1 VQTSELVTDHVEDEA
16 IELTVPA
23 GVFDERLDK
32 FLASQFS
39 HVSRSRVQ
47 MWIDS
52 GAVRFDDAR
61 KTASSTR
68 VAAGDTVWVTP
79 QEPPEQLAF
88 LPEPVEFAVAYEDDQ
103 VIVISKP
110 AGLVVHPGAGNW
122 SGTLLNG
129 LLHRFTELARVPRA
143 GIVHR
148 LDKDTSGLMVV
159 ARTLQA
165 QFHLVNQLKAR
176 SIARKYIAFCQRAPH
191 PPVGVVDAPIG
202 RDPRNRLRMAVLTT
216 DGKGG
221 AKEAVTHYM
230 TVAIDPASGIARVHC
245 ALETGRTHQIRVHLA
260 YLRAPLLA
268 DTLYGAAPSALIT
281 RQALHAARLSF
292 AHPGSSKTLEFI
304 APLPADMQTAARA
317 AHVLDP
323 NEPLA

>member
-1 VQTSELVTDHVEDEA
+1 MLTTDVTEEEA
-16 IELTVPA
+16 IELIVPE
-23 GVFDERLDK
+23 GVFDERLDR

-39 HVSRSRVQ
+39 HLSRSRLQ
-47 MWIDS
+47 SWIES

-68 VAAGDTVWVTP
+68 VASGDVVWVTP

-88 LPEPVEFAVAYEDDQ
+88 LPEPVAFEAVYEDDQ
-103 VIVISKP
+103 VIVVNKP

-122 SGTLLNG
+122 NGTLLNG
-129 LLHRFTELARVPRA
+129 LLHRYAELSRVPRA

-159 ARTLQA
+159 ARTLEA
-165 QFHLVNQLKAR
+165 QFHLVNQLKERAV
-176 SIARKYIAFCQRAPH
+176 SRKYIAFCQRAPH
-191 PPVGVVDAPIG
+191 PPVGIVDAPVG
-202 RDPRNRLRMAVLTT
+202 RDPRNRLRMAVLLQG
-216 DGKGG
+216 GK
-221 AKEAVTHYM
+221 AAVTHYL
-230 TVAIDPASGIARVHC
+230 TVAHDAASGAARVHC
-245 ALETGRTHQIRVHLA
+245 ALETGRTHQIRVHMA

-268 DTLYGAAPSALIT
+268 DTLYGAAPSTVIA

-292 AHPGSSKTLEFI
+292 ERPKSKQVMSFA
-304 APLPADMQTAARA
+304 APLPPDLQTAAKVL
-317 AHVLDP
+317 HMLDP